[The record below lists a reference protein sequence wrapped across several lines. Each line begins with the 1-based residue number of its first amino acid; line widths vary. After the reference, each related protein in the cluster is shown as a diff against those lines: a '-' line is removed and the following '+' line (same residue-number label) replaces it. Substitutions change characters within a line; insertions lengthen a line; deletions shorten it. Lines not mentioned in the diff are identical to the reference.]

1 MEGDRS
7 AVDVDRS
14 GLLAGLL
21 AGLDESQRRAVT
33 NPHRPLAILAP
44 AGSGKTRVL
53 SRRLAWQAA
62 NGLIDPRRA
71 LCLSFTRE
79 AAGELR
85 RRVGQLG
92 LRELP
97 AAGTFHATAYALLR
111 VWWADQRRRAPELVT
126 DRAGYLRRVFP
137 DLAPP
142 LRAGL
147 ESELSWAKASGID
160 PDDYERAARL
170 ARRRPP
176 GGVGP
181 AASRIARYEQARR
194 RAGLVDF
201 DDLLADC
208 AAAIETD
215 PGFAATQRWRF
226 RHLFVDEFQ
235 DVNPL
240 QLRLLRA
247 WLGDNDDVCVV
258 GDPDQAIYAW
268 NGADAGYLADF
279 THHFPGAATERL
291 GYNHRST
298 TEIVAVA
305 AAVLETTPASTSGLR
320 PAGRVP
326 RIACHDDEE
335 AESAALAAWCRARF
349 HEGVGWSAQ
358 AVLVRTNQLARQ
370 LTEGLRVAGVPAR
383 LLLARPRGGQ
393 LSTLASVVRT
403 ASNLGDLAAD
413 AATGDVEELSAEQCA
428 LLADLI
434 GEFRALDPA
443 GSPFRFAAWLEG
455 PLATDRVAG
464 AVTVATFHAAKGL
477 EWRAVHVAGLE
488 DGFVP
493 VAPAR
498 TEPAL
503 AEERRLLHVALS
515 RATEQLTCTWTRRRA
530 VNGRMR
536 ERAPSPHL
544 EAVERCCRELGA
556 RSRPAPPPD
565 RPAQLDGG
573 VTPPADPTLD
583 QLRAWRRRHA
593 RVLAI
598 PEAAVLPDEVLAD
611 IARRAPTDLEALAAV
626 PGVGPGRAQ
635 RLGPALL
642 AALAA
647 PRAVGPRGLPLPSG
661 ESGR

>member
-1 MEGDRS
+1 MAIGRPPNVSNARAARRTPGGGGPPLACRSVEGDRS

-126 DRAGYLRRVFP
+126 DRAGYLRRLFP

-147 ESELSWAKASGID
+147 ESELSWAKASAVD

-215 PGFAATQRWRF
+215 PAFA
-226 RHLFVDEFQ
+226 
-235 DVNPL
+235 
-240 QLRLLRA
+240 
-247 WLGDNDDVCVV
+247 
-258 GDPDQAIYAW
+258 
-268 NGADAGYLADF
+268 
-279 THHFPGAATERL
+279 
-291 GYNHRST
+291 
-298 TEIVAVA
+298 
-305 AAVLETTPASTSGLR
+305 
-320 PAGRVP
+320 
-326 RIACHDDEE
+326 
-335 AESAALAAWCRARF
+335 
-349 HEGVGWSAQ
+349 
-358 AVLVRTNQLARQ
+358 
-370 LTEGLRVAGVPAR
+370 
-383 LLLARPRGGQ
+383 
-393 LSTLASVVRT
+393 
-403 ASNLGDLAAD
+403 
-413 AATGDVEELSAEQCA
+413 
-428 LLADLI
+428 
-434 GEFRALDPA
+434 
-443 GSPFRFAAWLEG
+443 
-455 PLATDRVAG
+455 
-464 AVTVATFHAAKGL
+464 
-477 EWRAVHVAGLE
+477 
-488 DGFVP
+488 
-493 VAPAR
+493 
-498 TEPAL
+498 
-503 AEERRLLHVALS
+503 
-515 RATEQLTCTWTRRRA
+515 
-530 VNGRMR
+530 
-536 ERAPSPHL
+536 
-544 EAVERCCRELGA
+544 
-556 RSRPAPPPD
+556 
-565 RPAQLDGG
+565 
-573 VTPPADPTLD
+573 
-583 QLRAWRRRHA
+583 
-593 RVLAI
+593 
-598 PEAAVLPDEVLAD
+598 
-611 IARRAPTDLEALAAV
+611 
-626 PGVGPGRAQ
+626 
-635 RLGPALL
+635 
-642 AALAA
+642 
-647 PRAVGPRGLPLPSG
+647 
-661 ESGR
+661 